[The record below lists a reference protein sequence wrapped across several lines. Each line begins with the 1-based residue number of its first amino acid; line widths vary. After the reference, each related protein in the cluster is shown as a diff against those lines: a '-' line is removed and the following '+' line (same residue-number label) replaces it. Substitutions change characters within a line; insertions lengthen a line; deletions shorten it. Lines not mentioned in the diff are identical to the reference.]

1 MCVWFRK
8 STAPNN
14 QLEKFRST
22 KVETLTRP
30 LKKGDPDMKTSSA
43 ELQALFDPKTGNLQT
58 LEQTTNFNYQ
68 EGPRHARSNN
78 ARLDSATE
86 HLFLKGAARI
96 WDPTGSTD
104 ALQIELDQKTG
115 DMLAEGQ
122 VTSTRL
128 PDEKKPK
135 KPQGSLL
142 DSSETV
148 QARANRMQTR
158 EQNKWIRYDGNALL
172 WQGPNRIEA
181 DSILIQRSAQRL
193 DATGNVVSQFREKA
207 NNTFTIVRAPQM
219 TYWDVEKKAHYM
231 GHVKLDRADLVVTSR
246 ELFAWFSQ
254 KENDNSLERAEAI
267 GDAVIVKTGTARIRR
282 GVSER
287 ADYDVP
293 AARIVLTGG
302 SPQMFDSLKGNT
314 KGERLT
320 WFSNED
326 RLLVDGSTALPAAS
340 RILKKR

>member
-1 MCVWFRK
+1 
-8 STAPNN
+8 
-14 QLEKFRST
+14 
-22 KVETLTRP
+22 
-30 LKKGDPDMKTSSA
+30 MKTSSA
-43 ELQALFDPKTGNLQT
+43 ELQALFDPKTGNLQS

-68 EGPRHARSNN
+68 EGPRHARSHH

-86 HLFLKGAARI
+86 HIVLKGAARI

-104 ALQIELDQKTG
+104 ALQIDLDQKSG

-122 VTSTRL
+122 VTSTHL

-135 KPQGSLL
+135 PPQGSLL
-142 DSSETV
+142 DTSETL
-148 QARANRMQTR
+148 QARAHRMQTR

-193 DATGNVVSQFREKA
+193 DATGSVISQFREKT

-254 KENDNSLERAEAI
+254 KGNDNSLERAEAV
-267 GDAVIVKTGTARIRR
+267 GDAVTDEDAATLG
-282 GVSER
+282 E
-287 ADYDVP
+287 ADAELDTHRHVYLHGGESGAA
-293 AARIVLTGG
+293 AARWRYRRR
-302 SPQMFDSLKGNT
+302 SL
-314 KGERLT
+314 
-320 WFSNED
+320 
-326 RLLVDGSTALPAAS
+326 
-340 RILKKR
+340 